1 LSFKNGCRIGQ
12 KTDAMRGIQNKK
24 KRVENSIVVKNR
36 IDLYPLA
43 EVSSPVTISSSG
55 VGLRISV
62 CQPGMQL
69 ILFGSHTHFI
79 IVLVES

>member
-43 EVSSPVTISSSG
+43 EVSSPVTPFL
-55 VGLRISV
+55 LR
-62 CQPGMQL
+62 
-69 ILFGSHTHFI
+69 
-79 IVLVES
+79 VLVFVFLYASPECN